1 MRLTRRTTL
10 LGLGGLALTGCG
22 ATVPTGGA
30 STGGTTWRAAT
41 NPGFSQWVA
50 SFRPRARSAGISN
63 ATLQRALTGA
73 GYLPGVIER
82 DRRQTEFTRT
92 TEDYLAIAASDE
104 RVATGRAKLRA
115 QGGTFSAI
123 EARYGVSAE
132 IVCAIWGLES
142 RFGARRGDAPVI
154 SALATLA
161 YDGRRGAFFEQQLIA
176 ALKILE
182 RGDVTVGNMRG
193 SWAGAMG
200 HTQFIPTSYQA
211 FAVDF
216 DGDGRRDIWSNDPT
230 DALASAANYLKRNG
244 WTTGRPWGAEVILP
258 ASYSGPFGRSARQ
271 SASALSAAGLRRAD
285 GRAMSSLGSAGILIP
300 AGRGGPAFAVTS
312 NFGVLL
318 RYNNAENY
326 ALGLGHLS
334 DRITGGGP
342 LVGQFGPD
350 QYGLTLADR
359 KTLQAG
365 LTRAGFDAG
374 TPDGVLGNKT
384 ATALRAYQR
393 ANGLAVT
400 GTPTRDI
407 LDALR

>member
-1 MRLTRRTTL
+1 MRLTRRSTL
-10 LGLGGLALTGCG
+10 LGLGSLALTGCG
-22 ATVPTGGA
+22 ASVPTGGA
-30 STGGTTWRAAT
+30 STAATTWRAAS
-41 NPGFSQWVA
+41 NPGFTQWVA
-50 SFRPRARSAGISN
+50 NFRPRARSAGISEP
-63 ATLQRALTGA
+63 TLARALAGV

-104 RVATGRAKLRA
+104 RVAIGRANLRT
-115 QGGTFSAI
+115 QGGTLSAI
-123 EARYGVSAE
+123 ETRYGVPAAM
-132 IVCAIWGLES
+132 ICAIWGLES
-142 RFGARRGDAPVI
+142 RYGSRRGDAPVV

-182 RGDVTVGNMRG
+182 RGDVSVGNMRG

-258 ASYSGPFGRSARQ
+258 TSYVGPYGRSARQ
-271 SASALSAAGLRRAD
+271 SAASLAAAGVRRAD
-285 GRAMSSLGSAGILIP
+285 GRSLSSLSSAGILIP
-300 AGRGGPAFAVTS
+300 AGRAGPAFAVTS

-334 DRITGGGP
+334 ERLSGGGP

-359 KTLQAG
+359 KALQAG
-365 LTRAGFDAG
+365 LNRAGFDAG
-374 TPDGVLGNKT
+374 TPDGVLGSKT
-384 ATALRAYQR
+384 AAALRAYQR
-393 ANGLAVT
+393 ANGLPVT
-400 GTPTRDI
+400 GTPTRGI
-407 LDALR
+407 HNAL